1 MARSQVTVA
10 LNGDGGDESFAGYQR
25 YTSNLLAARL
35 DRIPAGLRRAVASR
49 TQGGITTDDPRSFG
63 NRVRRFAGRLGQ
75 ERQGRYLHQVSIFSD
90 EQRDALY
97 TPDMAARVGAADSD
111 RFLLEPWSEAS
122 GADLLDQ
129 LLEVD
134 TSVYL
139 PGDLLAKIDIATMA
153 FSLEARSPLLDH
165 EFMEMAASLPPDQKA
180 RGGQRKIAFKRALRG
195 WLPDSILDG
204 RKQGF
209 QLPVGRWLRTDLA
222 PLAREVLL
230 DQQSAERGWVR
241 PDVVEGLIDQHV
253 SGAAD
258 HSDRLWSLLVLELWA
273 DSTVGPAP
281 GQPASSQ
288 GPRQQVKAG

>member
-1 MARSQVTVA
+1 VA

-25 YTSNLLAARL
+25 YTSNILAARL
-35 DRIPAGLRRAVASR
+35 DHLPGGLRRAIAERARAGETS
-49 TQGGITTDDPRSFG
+49 TDPHSLG
-63 NRVRRFAGRLGQ
+63 NRLRRFAGRLGQ
-75 ERQGRYLHQVSIFSD
+75 GQHERYLRQVSIFSK
-90 EQRDALY
+90 EERAALY
-97 TPDMAARVGAADSD
+97 TPELAAHVGAADSD
-111 RFLLEPWSEAS
+111 RFLLEPWSEAK
-122 GADLLDQ
+122 GEKLLDQ

-165 EFMEMAASLPPDQKA
+165 EFMEMAASIPPEQKA
-180 RGGQRKIAFKRALRG
+180 RGGQRKIAFRRALRG

-230 DQQSAERGWVR
+230 DQQSLGRAWVR
-241 PDVVEGLIDQHV
+241 PDVVERLIDQHV
-253 SGAAD
+253 DGVVD

-273 DSTVGPAP
+273 DSSVGSPPERPAFSEN
-281 GQPASSQ
+281 A
-288 GPRQQVKAG
+288 RQEVAAK